1 MLAALGLGSL
11 GSAVAAADATTT
23 MVGAP
28 VETDAALFFA
38 AMDERFVFYAPRT
51 EVVVRPAAPEIPGVP
66 RWEVAVVMKR
76 FVRPDPGSLRAE
88 WSGKILR
95 PYTFTAAAECVLNKQ
110 SYMQD
115 VSQTVTAQGRN
126 ISAADAS
133 PICAFTFLLP
143 GADTSGFV
151 DRLNELA
158 ASNDLVRKSIAL
170 ALARLDA
177 VPWTEFHTTLSGR
190 MGLSSQR
197 RVSREQAAF
206 LLGVAAGGSSA
217 SALFAGMTPESAE
230 AFLQDA
236 LRTLF
241 ASADGRGL
249 RLVPDAPGG
258 SAFVGGGEIT
268 YEL

>member
-1 MLAALGLGSL
+1 MLAALGLSSL

-23 MVGAP
+23 MRGSP

-38 AMDERFVFYAPRT
+38 AMDERFVFYVPRT
-51 EVVVRPAAPEIPGVP
+51 EVVVRPATPAIPGVP
-66 RWEVAVVMKR
+66 RWEAAVVMKR
-76 FVRPDPGSLRAE
+76 VVRPDPGSLRAE

-110 SYMQD
+110 RYMQD
-115 VSQTVTAQGRN
+115 ISQTVAAQGRN
-126 ISAADAS
+126 ISAADVS

-143 GADTSGFV
+143 GVETSGFV
-151 DRLNELA
+151 DRLNELVT
-158 ASNDLVRKSIAL
+158 SGDLIQKSIAL
-170 ALARLDA
+170 ALVRMDS
-177 VPWTEFHTTLSGR
+177 VPWSHFHTTLSGR

-206 LLGVAAGGSSA
+206 LLGVAAGGSAA

-241 ASADGRGL
+241 ASVDSRGL
-249 RLVPDAPGG
+249 RLVPNAPGG
-258 SAFVGGGEIT
+258 DAVVGGGEST